1 MQHSLVRSETPVSE
15 SYDDIEKLLSHE
27 MLGTFEYQSFKKTPI
42 SVPAADSMTSVS
54 VRAAADEKNVKTS
67 SFTLPELTRPES
79 RQLRL
84 VASKSDATRPATP
97 PASPAPAA
105 NAGEVDRLFQRLTRV
120 VPDRPAPAPVLD
132 LHLPERPM
140 LPARAARK
148 SGLAALPPQEAFARM
163 LGQPRFVDALSA

>member
-1 MQHSLVRSETPVSE
+1 MSE

-27 MLGTFEYQSFKKTPI
+27 MLGSFEYQSFKKP
-42 SVPAADSMTSVS
+42 PAAVPVTEVMKSTVEPAATTEASV
-54 VRAAADEKNVKTS
+54 KKTS
-67 SFTLPELTRPES
+67 FALPELGRPET

-84 VASKSDATRPATP
+84 VASKSDATRAPAP
-97 PASPAPAA
+97 PAKPAPTA

-140 LPARAARK
+140 LPADALRGA
-148 SGLAALPPQEAFARM
+148 GLTSMSPVDAFTKM
-163 LGQPRFVDALSA
+163 LGPARFIDALSA